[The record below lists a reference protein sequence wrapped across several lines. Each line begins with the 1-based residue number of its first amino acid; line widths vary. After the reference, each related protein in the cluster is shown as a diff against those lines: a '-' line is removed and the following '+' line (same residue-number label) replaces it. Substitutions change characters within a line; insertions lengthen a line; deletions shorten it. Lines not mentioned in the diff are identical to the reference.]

1 MHVSTSTYIRTNQ
14 TNAKTVESGSSRN
27 NLYYRFIISI
37 ILPVIALVGLNCR
50 QKRQRTH
57 LKRMRMQETC
67 QSNAGVYRRT
77 TIPLEIVS
85 VASVSSFES
94 SVSSKC
100 MSGSS
105 EHVYASVKNVEFLP
119 SDIREDELGYLT
131 PASYRDT
138 ITTKL

>member
-14 TNAKTVESGSSRN
+14 TNAKTVESGSSRK
-27 NLYYRFIISI
+27 NLYYLFIISI
-37 ILPVIALVGLNCR
+37 ILPVIALVGLYCK

-85 VASVSSFES
+85 VASVSSFEL
-94 SVSSKC
+94 SVSSER

-105 EHVYASVKNVEFLP
+105 EHVYASVKSVEFLP
-119 SDIREDELGYLT
+119 SYIREGRVRL
-131 PASYRDT
+131 SYSC
-138 ITTKL
+138 

>member
-1 MHVSTSTYIRTNQ
+1 MHVSMSTYIRTNQ

-27 NLYYRFIISI
+27 NLYYLFIISI
-37 ILPVIALVGLNCR
+37 NLPVIALVGLYCK

-94 SVSSKC
+94 SVSSEC
-100 MSGSS
+100 M
-105 EHVYASVKNVEFLP
+105 YFYRKLVEYHIFSRFRMFCALLGQ
-119 SDIREDELGYLT
+119 DIIR
-131 PASYRDT
+131 
-138 ITTKL
+138 

>member
-14 TNAKTVESGSSRN
+14 TNAKTVKSGLSRK
-27 NLYYRFIISI
+27 NLYYLFIISI
-37 ILPVIALVGLNCR
+37 IFPVIILVVLYCK

-77 TIPLEIVS
+77 TIPLEMVS
-85 VASVSSFES
+85 VVSVISFES
-94 SVSSKC
+94 SVSSER

-105 EHVYASVKNVEFLP
+105 EHV
-119 SDIREDELGYLT
+119 
-131 PASYRDT
+131 
-138 ITTKL
+138 